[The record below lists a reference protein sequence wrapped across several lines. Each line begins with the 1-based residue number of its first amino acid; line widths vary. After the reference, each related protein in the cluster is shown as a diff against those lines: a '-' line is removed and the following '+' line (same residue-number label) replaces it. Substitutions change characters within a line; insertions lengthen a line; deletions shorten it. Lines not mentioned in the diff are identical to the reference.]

1 MYEKDKKTRITLR
14 LTDEQ
19 FSFIKGETDLLGVS
33 PSEYL
38 RILVNSTM
46 AVARLANEKMKGQKG
61 ERRENEKTNCN
72 N

>member
-1 MYEKDKKTRITLR
+1 MYEKDKHTRITLR

-19 FSFIKGETDLLGVS
+19 MSFIRGETETLGVS

-38 RILVNSTM
+38 RILVNSVM
-46 AVARLANEKMKGQKG
+46 ATARYAQEKMKGQKG
-61 ERRENEKTNCN
+61 ERRENEKTYRN